1 MIQIEHEPNMGQ
13 ANATVH
19 LVCARS
25 LQDPAAIS
33 KTKRDG
39 SVSRSSMRHPPSIT
53 RPSLDD
59 LIIFLLWMGECEGD
73 LVRTNT
79 LGGHFVT
86 LLSTANPLLK
96 ISLVKVIKVRTQF
109 SS

>member
-1 MIQIEHEPNMGQ
+1 MGQ

-25 LQDPAAIS
+25 LQDLAAKS
-33 KTKRDG
+33 KTKKDG
-39 SVSRSSMRHPPSIT
+39 SVSRSSMWKSGHPPIMT

-59 LIIFLLWMGECEGD
+59 LIIFLSWMGECDGD

-79 LGGHFVT
+79 LGGHFATV
-86 LLSTANPLLK
+86 LSTENSLLK
-96 ISLVKVIKVRTQF
+96 ISFVKVIKISARF
-109 SS
+109 SSQRC